1 MNTYNDNLRASVVES
16 LDSQELQTKKMKSQ
30 YNASMFNLYYAQ
42 GARVKAAEKL
52 EIAKDVLEQKA
63 MVKEQAVKNNNIST
77 NVLMAAN
84 QEKTYVEK
92 SVSNAAVCAANIQVA
107 TTAIVRLA
115 SDIASINSIAN
126 VADYKTE
133 ISNPYHDVFKLIST
147 TAYNAE
153 YASQLAMEASELT
166 ASISSNAVNSIAT
179 VTNAS
184 VKDLLKTASSQFD
197 LVSQTVAADNE
208 TLATSN
214 TKEKS
219 AEGKL
224 EDTFVDYEATIESY
238 EITND
243 ELNLNL
249 TVDKL
254 TPTGYNVNFD
264 LIKSSFKKPA
274 STEKLSSTFFELV
287 NPPMDNP
294 VTGYYVILVKEE
306 KKSTVSLAFA
316 EHIHQDDFP
325 YETNKEKRFFP
336 IKLPVEAPVTR
347 NEDTISCTISLD
359 NLYDTDK
366 EKVKLGFNYVIF
378 IVAEFDP
385 KYKKALNN
393 FEDYISAASLPFT
406 LTHELESPNC
416 ESFCYT
422 ETYDV
427 KNISAINA
435 EIKIEEAKLLN
446 LEEQRNSIQSEIRA
460 LKQKNKYLTET
471 ETLPADNKKKKEIK
485 DRIAAR
491 IKLTESLETNLN
503 GIIGKISPQE
513 AKIKTAKDKLTATD
527 LKIITSYD
535 GCCVKPQDPIS
546 IPEASVLEDATFS
559 FSMLTSS
566 NNSQDGVEYRCMFL
580 PNDKTLIN
588 DLINT
593 EGLINVEK
601 SATLIK
607 TMQSEFNNKI
617 KPFENEIAG
626 FESEIEMYKTQIISK
641 KEEVEKLEASINDS
655 KTSATNKTKLQKKIN
670 ELVEQIANH
679 YMIIVDLQSKKI
691 PEKEKEMNEVIS
703 KEIETIANI
712 SFNVDNDQGGI
723 FFNEVLAEQVSAGN
737 YSIAKPVFTGLT
749 ISGDIDEENG
759 NNKRSFQVKIKPDTT
774 DNYGTPLILH
784 NDYVPVVFAVSK
796 LPESKSIMYTSSI
809 SNIMD
814 TPSFTYGRFTKK
826 Q

>member
-179 VTNAS
+179 VTDAS

-316 EHIHQDDFP
+316 EHIYQDDFP
-325 YETNKEKRFFP
+325 YEPNKEKRFFP

-427 KNISAINA
+427 KNISAINT

-513 AKIKTAKDKLTATD
+513 AKIKTAKDKLTTPD
-527 LKIITSYD
+527 LKIMTSYD
-535 GCCVKPQDPIS
+535 GCSVKPQDPIS
-546 IPEASVLEDATFS
+546 IPEASLLEDATFS